1 MRLLHCGFSSHCYS
15 CTSRACFK
23 FCPRNMGS
31 RHSTM
36 FVFALFLLTSFP
48 VYDMKSRFSSSLFFI
63 STVFLVYVAA
73 AVSVVLALVWAIE
86 DLLGSRS
93 IFFMTNLKL
102 FKVSYFS
109 NQHTNMLH
117 SLFLRY

>member
-1 MRLLHCGFSSHCYS
+1 
-15 CTSRACFK
+15 
-23 FCPRNMGS
+23 MGS

-73 AVSVVLALVWAIE
+73 AVSVVLALVLHFE
-86 DLLGSRS
+86 PRYG
-93 IFFMTNLKL
+93 
-102 FKVSYFS
+102 
-109 NQHTNMLH
+109 QTNMLVYLGIC
-117 SLFLRY
+117 SLIGSLLVLFVFANHFDGSFIFIFYFTN

>member
-1 MRLLHCGFSSHCYS
+1 
-15 CTSRACFK
+15 
-23 FCPRNMGS
+23 MGS

-73 AVSVVLALVWAIE
+73 AVSVVLALVLHFE
-86 DLLGSRS
+86 PRYG
-93 IFFMTNLKL
+93 
-102 FKVSYFS
+102 
-109 NQHTNMLH
+109 QTNMLVYLGIC
-117 SLFLRY
+117 SLIGSLLVLLFSPITLMEASY

>member
-1 MRLLHCGFSSHCYS
+1 
-15 CTSRACFK
+15 
-23 FCPRNMGS
+23 MGS

-73 AVSVVLALVWAIE
+73 AVSVVLALVLHFE
-86 DLLGSRS
+86 PRYG
-93 IFFMTNLKL
+93 
-102 FKVSYFS
+102 
-109 NQHTNMLH
+109 QTNMLVYLGIC
-117 SLFLRY
+117 SLIGSLLVLLFSPITLMEASYLYSTSQTN